1 MGWIHSWTLNIASTL
16 LQDLSTL
23 VSYVL
28 FLGCSLAGQHQQQV
42 LSCRKEIAFC
52 ICCRVFQN
60 LRIFC
65 GSGAQVGHGC
75 YRLSSIPRYGFEL
88 GATVGGVSWRWR
100 SAYRRLRLSG
110 ALNVVKHGWP
120 GSAPQ
125 PCVRKKGCKFG
136 SHLERH
142 VKCGGCMQWQDGHI
156 MKHMNRCH
164 PLCHF
169 SFANLQWPSLEHIQ
183 IVLGVEVLLCLN
195 VLSNA
200 LEASLFLVSSGHVQ
214 ILMLMIEVWGDTF
227 PCSSRTA
234 GATTIH
240 SGPSYGEKFKTHRRC
255 LNPHWE
261 SCTYCSMSNMSGF
274 GYLDSRWGARTPS
287 EPVPS

>member
-169 SFANLQWPSLEHIQ
+169 SACASERPWIQ
-183 IVLGVEVLLCLN
+183 IWWYAWIRPSRPSRPMSTSPLHTQLNSHKLVAWWLLPI
-195 VLSNA
+195 
-200 LEASLFLVSSGHVQ
+200 SSDHLWN
-214 ILMLMIEVWGDTF
+214 I
-227 PCSSRTA
+227 
-234 GATTIH
+234 
-240 SGPSYGEKFKTHRRC
+240 FKLC
-255 LNPHWE
+255 
-261 SCTYCSMSNMSGF
+261 
-274 GYLDSRWGARTPS
+274 
-287 EPVPS
+287 